1 MDKIAVVFTM
11 KSCPH
16 CQEFKTMLSEAGI
29 EFIDRDI
36 EEYEEEYDM
45 FVEAT
50 GNDFVPA
57 FMLVENPESEKPNTG
72 LYAPD
77 RNFEDLEQGLNIIR
91 EFFKR

>member
-16 CQEFKTMLSEAGI
+16 CQEFKTMLSESGI

>member
-16 CQEFKTMLSEAGI
+16 CQDFKKMLNEAGI
-29 EFIDRDI
+29 EYYDRDI
-36 EEYEEEYDM
+36 EEFKEEYDM

-57 FMLVENPESEKPNTG
+57 FMLVENPESEKPNTN

-77 RNFEDLEQGLNIIR
+77 RDYEDIEQGLKIIK
-91 EFFKR
+91 EFFER

>member
-16 CQEFKTMLSEAGI
+16 CQEFKDMLKEANI

-36 EEYEEEYDM
+36 DDHEEEYDM

-57 FMLVENPESEKPNTG
+57 FMLVENPESKKPNTG
-72 LYAPD
+72 LFAPD
-77 RNFEDLEQGLNIIR
+77 RDYEDLEQGLGIIK
-91 EFFKR
+91 EFFER

>member
-1 MDKIAVVFTM
+1 MDKIAVIFTM

-16 CQEFKTMLSEAGI
+16 CQEFKDMLTEEGI
-29 EFIDRDI
+29 DFIDRDI
-36 EEYEEEYDM
+36 EEHEEEYDM

-72 LYAPD
+72 LFAPD
-77 RNFEDLEQGLNIIR
+77 RDYEDLEQGLGIIR
-91 EFFKR
+91 EFFER

>member
-16 CQEFKTMLSEAGI
+16 CQDFKKMLNEAGI
-29 EFIDRDI
+29 EYYDRDI
-36 EEYEEEYDM
+36 EEFEEEYDM

-57 FMLVENPESEKPNTG
+57 FMLVENPESEKPNTN

-77 RNFEDLEQGLNIIR
+77 RDYEDIEQGLKIIK
-91 EFFKR
+91 EFFER

>member
-16 CQEFKTMLSEAGI
+16 CQDFKEMLNEAGI
-29 EFIDRDI
+29 EYYDRDI
-36 EEYEEEYDM
+36 EEFEEEYDM

-57 FMLVENPESEKPNTG
+57 FMLVENPESETPNTN

-77 RNFEDLEQGLNIIR
+77 RDYEDIEQGLKIIK
-91 EFFKR
+91 EFFER

>member
-16 CQEFKTMLSEAGI
+16 CHTFKNMLTEAEI
-29 EFIDRDI
+29 DFIDRDI
-36 EEYEEEYDM
+36 EEHEEEYDM

-57 FMLVENPESEKPNTG
+57 FMLIENPESKTPITN

-77 RNFEDLEQGLNIIR
+77 RDFEDVDQGLEIIK
-91 EFFKR
+91 EFYER

>member
-1 MDKIAVVFTM
+1 
-11 KSCPH
+11 
-16 CQEFKTMLSEAGI
+16 
-29 EFIDRDI
+29 
-36 EEYEEEYDM
+36 M

-77 RNFEDLEQGLNIIR
+77 RDYEDIEQGVKIIK
-91 EFFKR
+91 EFFER

>member
-16 CQEFKTMLSEAGI
+16 CQDFKKMLNEAGI
-29 EFIDRDI
+29 EYYDRDI
-36 EEYEEEYDM
+36 EEFEEEYDM

-57 FMLVENPESEKPNTG
+57 FMLVENPESETPNTN

-77 RNFEDLEQGLNIIR
+77 RDYEDIEQGLKIIK
-91 EFFKR
+91 EFFEK

>member
-16 CQEFKTMLSEAGI
+16 CHDFKKMLTEAGI
-29 EFIDRDI
+29 DFIDRDI
-36 EEYEEEYDM
+36 DEHEEEYDM

-57 FMLVENPESEKPNTG
+57 FMLVENPESEKPITG

-77 RNFEDLEQGLNIIR
+77 RDFEDVEQGLNIIR
-91 EFFKR
+91 EFFER

>member
-16 CQEFKTMLSEAGI
+16 CQDFKKMLNEAGI
-29 EFIDRDI
+29 EYYDRDI
-36 EEYEEEYDM
+36 EEFEEEYDM

-57 FMLVENPESEKPNTG
+57 FMLVENPESETPNTN

-77 RNFEDLEQGLNIIR
+77 RDYEDIEQGLKIIK
-91 EFFKR
+91 EFFER

>member
-16 CQEFKTMLSEAGI
+16 CHDFKKMLNEVGI
-29 EFIDRDI
+29 EFFDRDI
-36 EEYEEEYDM
+36 DEYEEEYNM

-57 FMLVENPESEKPNTG
+57 FMLVENPESETPNTN

-77 RNFEDLEQGLNIIR
+77 RDYEDIEQGVKIIK
-91 EFFKR
+91 EFFER

>member
-16 CQEFKTMLSEAGI
+16 CQDFKKMLNEAGI
-29 EFIDRDI
+29 EYYDRDI
-36 EEYEEEYDM
+36 EEFEEEYDM

-77 RNFEDLEQGLNIIR
+77 RDYEDIEQGVKIIK
-91 EFFKR
+91 EFFER

>member
-1 MDKIAVVFTM
+1 
-11 KSCPH
+11 
-16 CQEFKTMLSEAGI
+16 MLTEADI
-29 EFIDRDI
+29 DFIDRDI

-57 FMLVENPESEKPNTG
+57 FMLIENPESENPNTN

-77 RNFEDLEQGLNIIR
+77 RDFEDVDKGLEIIK
-91 EFFKR
+91 EFFER